1 MRAQAGLTSKERG
14 APMDVL
20 WFRLSR
26 RPVDPN
32 EIVGR
37 FGPGSIIVLIN
48 RGEYWQ
54 CGYVIAKGSLDALRA
69 RGLDKFRAALGRL
82 EPLLSD
88 RTDELD
94 DWDAIKL
101 LTVRVDRLRRWY
113 RPGLLCIGDAA
124 HAMSPV
130 GGVGINLAI
139 QDAVATANILAEPL
153 RAQRVTIEHLR
164 MVQERRSLPTFVIQ
178 SLQLAVQR
186 GVIARALDDSPTI
199 HPRAPLGLR
208 LIGRAPLL
216 QRLNA
221 RLIGMGVRAEHVASS
236 RADGS
241 AAATCAHRRASTVDE
256 QGNASTIATGS
267 LTQTRTLDLFTRT
280 WGVTA
285 TILSVLYTAVLV
297 VFAAA
302 VAPLRG
308 GHWVTPIMRFWC
320 WLIFHTCGITGE
332 VEGLEHIDGLDT
344 FVLVS
349 NHQSLFDILAIL
361 YLIPRETRFIAKR
374 EIMQVPLIGFAMA
387 RSGNI
392 VIDRKTG
399 GHAIRHALAQISQ
412 GYSICVF
419 AEGRRHSDNQ
429 VHEFSDGAAWLAIA
443 TRQACVPMAI
453 SGTLAVMPRGALFV
467 KPGRHIKLVIG
478 QPLSTQDLRG
488 KDRTELTHRLES
500 AVRELFRPSDPAE
513 SP

>member
-1 MRAQAGLTSKERG
+1 
-14 APMDVL
+14 
-20 WFRLSR
+20 
-26 RPVDPN
+26 
-32 EIVGR
+32 
-37 FGPGSIIVLIN
+37 
-48 RGEYWQ
+48 
-54 CGYVIAKGSLDALRA
+54 
-69 RGLDKFRAALGRL
+69 
-82 EPLLSD
+82 
-88 RTDELD
+88 
-94 DWDAIKL
+94 
-101 LTVRVDRLRRWY
+101 
-113 RPGLLCIGDAA
+113 
-124 HAMSPV
+124 MSPV

-164 MVQERRSLPTFVIQ
+164 MVQERRSVPTFVIQ

-199 HPRAPLGLR
+199 HPRAPLSLR

-256 QGNASTIATGS
+256 QGNASATGR

-488 KDRTELTHRLES
+488 KDRTELTRRLES
-500 AVRELFRPSDPAE
+500 AVRERFRPSDPAE